1 MVVMS
6 CVTITISLPQLKIL
20 SPVERNKNPRELM
33 MQSTP
38 GIMNTDLQL
47 SGLERSEFLVLA
59 ASSRLPIDNSLL
71 RDGEGFEHEKIEERR
86 WVLIGNLYDF
96 NEGQQ

>member
-6 CVTITISLPQLKIL
+6 CVTITISLPQSKIL

-47 SGLERSEFLVLA
+47 SGLEISE
-59 ASSRLPIDNSLL
+59 LPTDNSLL

-86 WVLIGNLYDF
+86 WVLIENLYDF
-96 NEGQQ
+96 NERRQ